1 MRRRTVRSGLRVLLV
16 ALGLIILASF
26 FHDQVAGLLSL
37 SLSAEQR
44 FYSLGIFWAAALGG
58 YGVMLAAFGLILPAT
73 PRDSGVRVLPLFLML
88 AFGTLFF
95 FYLFIASFTS
105 PMEQRRVP
113 PGTTITI

>member
-1 MRRRTVRSGLRVLLV
+1 MRRRTVRSGLRVLLA
-16 ALGLIILASF
+16 ALILIILASF
-26 FHDQVAGLLSL
+26 FHDPVARLFSL

-73 PRDSGVRVLPLFLML
+73 PRDNGVKVLRLFLAL
-88 AFGTLFF
+88 AFSMLFF

-105 PMEQRRVP
+105 PVEQRRLK
-113 PGTTITI
+113 PGETITI